1 MRDAPLLNLV
11 LGVVLA
17 IALGWLLMIGQAI
30 LLPILAAV
38 ITVYIIVTASG
49 ALATLPGMRRLPITV
64 PRFLVLLLFTLVVVV
79 TITGIFSYYQDAK
92 SASIMEGFKSM
103 VPGKAHVRRNGQVLD
118 INSED
123 LVRGDIVTVGPGDKI
138 PADIRI
144 MECSGLKVCWWW
156 LCLLLVDGGWNYYLS
171 STAVPSPPP
180 WSNACLC

>member
-1 MRDAPLLNLV
+1 MSPPKSTPKWVLFVKTLFGGFAALLWIGAVLCFISFAVDSSVPDNLY
-11 LGVVLA
+11 LG
-17 IALGWLLMIGQAI
+17 I
-30 LLPILAAV
+30 
-38 ITVYIIVTASG
+38 
-49 ALATLPGMRRLPITV
+49 
-64 PRFLVLLLFTLVVVV
+64 TLVVVV

-171 STAVPSPPP
+171 STAVPSPRLGLTLA
-180 WSNACLC
+180 SVRSTTRR